1 MSSNLLEF
9 QRAMVDN
16 NKATFNI
23 ETSKLNPKNIKTRV
37 VEDTKEEFE
46 VVKYTIRTL
55 REFILKHSFTIATTD
70 SLIQGEIKEDKV
82 ILTILKIE

>member
-23 ETSKLNPKNIKTRV
+23 ETSELNPENVETDE

-55 REFILKHSFTIATTD
+55 REYIIKHSSTLNTID
-70 SLIQGEIKEDKV
+70 NLIQGEIKEGNV
-82 ILTILKIE
+82 ILIIFKIK